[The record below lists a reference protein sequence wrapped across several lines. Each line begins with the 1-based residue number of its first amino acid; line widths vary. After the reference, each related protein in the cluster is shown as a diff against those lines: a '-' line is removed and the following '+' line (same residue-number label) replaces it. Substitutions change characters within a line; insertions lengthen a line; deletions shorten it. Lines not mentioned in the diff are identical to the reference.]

1 METIR
6 GTAQEV
12 RIESA
17 SITISDRSGKS
28 SSIRLDEIIAVR
40 ANGNSGRDRK

>member
-12 RIESA
+12 RIESV
-17 SITISDRSGKS
+17 SITISDSARNGKS
-28 SSIRLDEIIAVR
+28 VSIRLDEIVAV
-40 ANGNSGRDRK
+40 